1 MTEEDKS
8 QEIATLKE
16 MGVSALG
23 TEDADEI
30 LRKFDAE
37 ARVRK
42 LDGFASKILTGVAVL
57 MSVFHLYM
65 AGLGTMPT
73 NKQRMLHLAFTLVI
87 IFLSYPF
94 SKKGSKKGASIIDF
108 MLAAVGL
115 IVNLYIFFA
124 IDDISA
130 KAGLVT
136 QTDIILGTITIVIVL
151 EAARR
156 CVGYELPLLAIAFL
170 AYAYL
175 GPYLPG
181 DLMHRGYSFERL
193 VDHMF
198 ISAEGIYGIALGVS
212 STFIFLFIL
221 FGAFLGAT
229 GLSEL
234 FTNASLAIAG
244 HKPGGPAKVAIIA
257 SGLLGMINGS
267 AAANVVT
274 TGAFTIPLMKHVG
287 YQAHF
292 AGAVEAVASTGGQ
305 IMPPVMGAAAFIMA
319 EFLGIPYKTV
329 MITALIPAILYYL
342 AVWINVDLEARKLGL
357 KGLPKDQLPDA
368 KAELKKSGHLL
379 LPIVLLMYLLLA
391 DYTPAYSAFYSIL
404 ALVAVSFFKKHT
416 RMNLKSLIISLDSGA
431 RQAVGVAVACAVVG
445 IIVGVVSITG
455 LGLQLANMILMLSG
469 GLLIPTLFL
478 TMVACMIMGMGMP
491 TSAAYIVA
499 GTVAAPA
506 MVNLGVDPI
515 VAHMFVLYYAVLSAI
530 TPPVAL
536 AAYAGAGIAN
546 APPSKVGWTAVRLG
560 LAGFIVPFMFVFSP
574 ALCAQ
579 SDSLLII
586 FRCLATATIGI
597 YCLACSIQGYMLKN
611 TDYLERALLFASALL
626 LIDGGVITDAA
637 GFGLLAIVWVKQKAS
652 SKKAAALQ
660 TAATE

>member
-1 MTEEDKS
+1 MDEENKSTAKETITPVAAEVTE
-8 QEIATLKE
+8 
-16 MGVSALG
+16 
-23 TEDADEI
+23 EI
-30 LRKFDAE
+30 LRKYDAE
-37 ARVRK
+37 ARVRD
-42 LDGFASKILTGVAVL
+42 LDGFAAKILTGVAVL
-57 MSVFHLYM
+57 MSIFHLYM
-65 AGLGTMPT
+65 AGVGTMPT
-73 NKQRMLHLAFTLVI
+73 NKQRMLHLAFTLII

-94 SKKGSKKGASIIDF
+94 KKSAEKKGTNVLDF
-108 MLAAVGL
+108 LFAAIGLA
-115 IVNLYIFFA
+115 VNLYIFLN
-124 IDDISA
+124 IDAISA
-130 KAGLVT
+130 RAGLVS
-136 QTDIILGTITIVIVL
+136 QTDLIVSGLTLVIVL

-156 CVGYELPLLAIAFL
+156 CIGIELPILALIFL

-175 GPYLPG
+175 GPYFPG

-193 VDHMF
+193 IEHMCV
-198 ISAEGIYGIALGVS
+198 SAEGIFGIALGVS

-221 FGAFLGAT
+221 FGAFLSAT

-234 FTNASLAIAG
+234 FTTAAIAIAG
-244 HKPGGPAKVAIIA
+244 HRPGGPAKVAIIA

-274 TGAFTIPLMKHVG
+274 TGAFTIPLMKRVG

-329 MITALIPAILYYL
+329 MIAALIPAILYYVAL
-342 AVWINVDLEARKLGL
+342 WVYVDTEARKRGL
-357 KGLPKDQLPDA
+357 LGLPKDQLPDA
-368 KAELKKSGHLL
+368 RAAIKKAWHLL
-379 LPIVLLMYLLLA
+379 IPIVLLIYLMLA
-391 DYTPAYSAFYSIL
+391 DYTPAFAAFYSIL
-404 ALVAVSFFKKHT
+404 TLVVVSFYKKHT
-416 RMNLKSLIISLDSGA
+416 RINPKALIFALSSGA
-431 RQAVGVAVACAVVG
+431 RQAVGVAIACAVVG
-445 IIVGVVSITG
+445 IIVGVVTITG

-469 GLLIPTLFL
+469 GLLLTTMIL

-506 MVNLGVDPI
+506 MVKLGVAPI
-515 VAHMFVLYYAVLSAI
+515 VAHMFVFYFAVLSAI

-536 AAYAGAGIAN
+536 AAYAGAGIAD

-579 SDSLLII
+579 DASLLII
-586 FRCLATATIGI
+586 LRCFATATVGI
-597 YCLACSIQGYMLKN
+597 YCLATSLQGYLLKSVHIV
-611 TDYLERALLFASALL
+611 ERALLFAAALL
-626 LIDGGVITDAA
+626 LIDGGVLTDAI
-637 GFGLLAIVWVKQKAS
+637 GFAFLAAVWLKQKITMKLA
-652 SKKAAALQ
+652 KPAAA
-660 TAATE
+660 

>member
-1 MTEEDKS
+1 MTEEDKIAQS
-8 QEIATLKE
+8 QEDSSSKMPDVIDAKE
-16 MGVSALG
+16 
-23 TEDADEI
+23 ADDV

-37 ARVRK
+37 SRVRN
-42 LDGFASKILTGVAVL
+42 LDGFVAKIMTGIAVC

-73 NKQRMLHLAFTLVI
+73 SKQRMLHLAFTMMI
-87 IFLSYPF
+87 IFLTYPF
-94 SKKGSKKGASIIDF
+94 KTKEGSDKGVSILDF
-108 MLAAVGL
+108 ALAALGL
-115 IVNLYIFFA
+115 AVNMYIFLNLDA
-124 IDDISA
+124 ISA
-130 KAGLVT
+130 RAGLVS
-136 QTDIILGTITIVIVL
+136 QVDIIFGTITIVLVL

-156 CVGYELPLLAIAFL
+156 CVGRELPLLAIVFL

-221 FGAFLGAT
+221 FGAFLSST

-234 FTNASLAIAG
+234 FTNASQAIAG

-274 TGAFTIPLMKHVG
+274 TGAFTIPLMKKVG

-319 EFLGIPYKTV
+319 EFLGVPYKLV
-329 MITALIPAILYYL
+329 MLTALIPAILYYV
-342 AVWINVDLEARKLGL
+342 AVWVNVDLEAKKLGL
-357 KGLPKDQLPDA
+357 VGIPKDQLPDA
-368 KAELKKSGHLL
+368 KAEMMKSGHLL
-379 LPIVLLMYLLLA
+379 LPIVLLIYLLLA
-391 DYTPAYSAFYSIL
+391 DYTPSYAAFYSIV
-404 ALVAVSFFKKHT
+404 ALVLVSFFKKHT
-416 RMNLKSLIISLDSGA
+416 RLNINTLIFALTSGA
-431 RQAVGVAVACAVVG
+431 RQAVGVAIACAVVG

-469 GLLIPTLFL
+469 GLLIPTLIL
-478 TMVACMIMGMGMP
+478 TMIACMIMGMGMP

-506 MVNLGVDPI
+506 MVKLGVDPL
-515 VAHMFVLYYAVLSAI
+515 VAHMFVFYYAVLSAI

-546 APPSKVGWTAVRLG
+546 ASPSKVGWTAVRLG

-574 ALCAQ
+574 ALCAV
-579 SDSLLII
+579 DSSIWVIL
-586 FRCLATATIGI
+586 RCLCTAIIGI
-597 YCLACSIQGYMLKN
+597 YCLACSIQAFVLKPLN
-611 TDYLERALLFASALL
+611 TIERVLMFASALL
-626 LIDGGVITDAA
+626 LIDGGVITDAI
-637 GFGLLAIVWVKQKAS
+637 GFTFLALIYMKQKAS
-652 SKKAAALQ
+652 IKAVAAS
-660 TAATE
+660 

>member
-1 MTEEDKS
+1 MTEEDKIAQA
-8 QEIATLKE
+8 QEDSSSMPDVIDAKE
-16 MGVSALG
+16 
-23 TEDADEI
+23 ADDV

-37 ARVRK
+37 ARVRD
-42 LDGFASKILTGVAVL
+42 LDGVVAKIMTCIAVC

-73 NKQRMLHLAFTLVI
+73 SKQRMLHLAFTMMI
-87 IFLSYPF
+87 IFLTYPF
-94 SKKGSKKGASIIDF
+94 KSKEGSDKGVSILDF
-108 MLAAVGL
+108 VLAALGL
-115 IVNLYIFFA
+115 AVNLYIFLNLDA
-124 IDDISA
+124 ISA
-130 KAGLVT
+130 RAGLVS
-136 QTDIILGTITIVIVL
+136 QVDIIFGTITLVLVL

-156 CVGYELPLLAIAFL
+156 CVGKELPLLAIVFL

-221 FGAFLGAT
+221 FGAFLSAT

-234 FTNASLAIAG
+234 FTNASQALAG

-274 TGAFTIPLMKHVG
+274 TGAFTIPLMKKVG

-319 EFLGIPYKTV
+319 EFLGVPYKVV
-329 MITALIPAILYYL
+329 MLTALIPAILYYV
-342 AVWINVDLEARKLGL
+342 AVWVNVDLEAKKLGL
-357 KGLPKDQLPDA
+357 VGIPKDQLPDA
-368 KAELKKSGHLL
+368 KAEMMKSGHLL
-379 LPIVLLMYLLLA
+379 LPIVMLIYMLLA
-391 DYTPAYSAFYSIL
+391 DYTPSYAAFYSIV
-404 ALVAVSFFKKHT
+404 ALVIVSFFKKHT
-416 RMNLKSLIISLDSGA
+416 RMNIGSLIIALTSGA
-431 RQAVGVAVACAVVG
+431 RQAVGVAIACAVVG

-455 LGLQLANMILMLSG
+455 LGLQLANMILVLAG
-469 GLLIPTLFL
+469 GMLIPTLIL

-506 MVNLGVDPI
+506 MVKLGVDPLI
-515 VAHMFVLYYAVLSAI
+515 AHMFVFYYAVLSAI

-536 AAYAGAGIAN
+536 AAYAGAGVAN
-546 APPSKVGWTAVRLG
+546 ASPSKVGWTAVRLG

-574 ALCAQ
+574 ALCAI
-579 SDSLLII
+579 DSSIWVIL
-586 FRCLATATIGI
+586 RCLCTATIGI
-597 YCLACSIQGYMLKN
+597 YCLACSIQAFMLKPLN
-611 TDYLERALLFASALL
+611 YFERALMFASALL
-626 LIDGGVITDAA
+626 LIDGGVITDAI
-637 GFGLLAIVWVKQKAS
+637 GFAFLAAIYMRQKMS
-652 SKKAAALQ
+652 LKSAAA
-660 TAATE
+660 A

>member
-1 MTEEDKS
+1 MTEEDKIAQA
-8 QEIATLKE
+8 QEDSSSKMPDVIDAKE
-16 MGVSALG
+16 
-23 TEDADEI
+23 ADDV

-37 ARVRK
+37 SRVRN
-42 LDGFASKILTGVAVL
+42 LDGVIAKIMTCIAVC

-73 NKQRMLHLAFTLVI
+73 SKQRMLHLAFTMMI
-87 IFLSYPF
+87 IFLTYPF
-94 SKKGSKKGASIIDF
+94 KTKEGSDKGVSILDF
-108 MLAAVGL
+108 ALAALGL
-115 IVNLYIFFA
+115 AVNMYIFLNLDA
-124 IDDISA
+124 ISA
-130 KAGLVT
+130 RAGLVE
-136 QTDIILGTITIVIVL
+136 QVDIIFGTITIVLVL

-156 CVGYELPLLAIAFL
+156 CVGKELPLLAIVFL

-181 DLMHRGYSFERL
+181 DMMHRGYSFERL

-221 FGAFLGAT
+221 FGAFLSAT

-234 FTNASLAIAG
+234 FTNASQAIAG

-274 TGAFTIPLMKHVG
+274 TGAFTIPLMKKVG

-319 EFLGIPYKTV
+319 EFLGVPYKLV
-329 MITALIPAILYYL
+329 MLTALIPAILYYV
-342 AVWINVDLEARKLGL
+342 AVWVNVDLEAKKLGL
-357 KGLPKDQLPDA
+357 VGIPKDQLPDA
-368 KAELKKSGHLL
+368 KAEIMKSGHLL
-379 LPIVLLMYLLLA
+379 LPIVLLIYLLLA
-391 DYTPAYSAFYSIL
+391 DYTPSYAAFYSIV
-404 ALVAVSFFKKHT
+404 ALVIVSFFKKHT
-416 RMNLKSLIISLDSGA
+416 RMNIKSLVFALTSGA
-431 RQAVGVAVACAVVG
+431 RQAVGVAIACAVVG

-455 LGLQLANMILMLSG
+455 LGLQLANMILVLAG
-469 GLLIPTLFL
+469 GMLIPTLIL

-506 MVNLGVDPI
+506 MVKLGVDPL
-515 VAHMFVLYYAVLSAI
+515 VAHMFVFYYAVLSAI

-546 APPSKVGWTAVRLG
+546 ASPSKVGWTAVRLG

-574 ALCAQ
+574 ALCAI
-579 SDSLLII
+579 DSSIWVIL
-586 FRCLATATIGI
+586 RCLCTAIIGI
-597 YCLACSIQGYMLKN
+597 YCLACSIQAFMLKPLN
-611 TDYLERALLFASALL
+611 VIERVLMFASALL
-626 LIDGGVITDAA
+626 LIDGGVITDAI
-637 GFGLLAIVWVKQKAS
+637 GFAFLAIIYMKQKAS
-652 SKKAAALQ
+652 MKAVAAS
-660 TAATE
+660 